1 MYTTHRER
9 TTVAII
15 HQVRSVVHAHLTTS
29 CSGAFSLSSFACICP
44 ISSNHPLKK
53 QMEKKT
59 TKSANYEVLNGQH
72 MFQSMLSS
80 KLISADVC
88 GTVMDSL
95 SVQMAQ
101 VRLKLLLFSAN
112 FSIFGICKHDCSCRY
127 TLRLAVPHKHL
138 EATAISIF
146 PGTCSVRCCLQC

>member
-1 MYTTHRER
+1 
-9 TTVAII
+9 
-15 HQVRSVVHAHLTTS
+15 
-29 CSGAFSLSSFACICP
+29 
-44 ISSNHPLKK
+44 
-53 QMEKKT
+53 
-59 TKSANYEVLNGQH
+59 
-72 MFQSMLSS
+72 MFQSMLTS

-112 FSIFGICKHDCSCRY
+112 FSRIFRFWH
-127 TLRLAVPHKHL
+127 LQARLQLSVHTALGKHL

-146 PGTCSVRCCLQC
+146 AGTCSVGCCRQC